1 MRSTALVIAAILFGS
16 VQPIE
21 ASQQRSLDF
30 ATQQDVLRWVN
41 GYRSRPEPVLVPA
54 AFRALSHQGALRD
67 PETSG
72 TYAGF
77 LAGVISANPAEAES
91 LLVKTLPLPPEDQW
105 VIIRAIAYS
114 GIPDWK
120 YLMQRFYVRMPSR
133 SVMIEAYVQ
142 DKLPT
147 LKDVA
152 FEKVKDKE
160 KEKEKPRL
168 EASPEVLDTYWG
180 YYLATGAYEPISR
193 IIVMLPWSKDDNDV
207 DRLMVGSMAKY
218 ALASNASREQDLL
231 NMLKWA
237 APHQKEKPGVVLKE
251 VIYAAETAQLAPIK
265 KQAMASIE
273 DLRRKG
279 PSSKRNV
286 GFWGTVGQSAIAL
299 GCVAAAAA
307 GQVALGLPCV
317 LGGATASA
325 AMQIYAAGNQ

>member
-1 MRSTALVIAAILFGS
+1 MRFAALAFAAILSAFFEPA
-16 VQPIE
+16 VA
-21 ASQQRSLDF
+21 ASQKLDF
-30 ATQQDVLRWVN
+30 ATQQDVLRFVN
-41 GYRSRPEPVLVPA
+41 GYRARPEPLQVPA
-54 AFRALSHQGALRD
+54 AFRALSNQGALRD
-67 PETSG
+67 PEVSG

-77 LAGVISANPAEAES
+77 LAGVISANPAEAEN
-91 LLVKTLPLPPEDQW
+91 LLARTLPLPPEDQW
-105 VIIRAIAYS
+105 VVIRAIAYS
-114 GIPDWK
+114 GLPDWK

-133 SVMIEAYVQ
+133 SVMIEAYVK

-160 KEKEKPRL
+160 KVKL
-168 EASPEVLDTYWG
+168 DATPEVLDTYWG

-193 IIVMLPWSKDDNDV
+193 IITMLPWSNDGNDV

-237 APHQKEKPGVVLKE
+237 EPHQPQKQGKVLKE
-251 VIYAAETAQLAPIK
+251 VIFAAETAQIAPIK
-265 KQAMASIE
+265 KQAQAAVE

-279 PSSKRNV
+279 PQHKRDV

-299 GCVAAAAA
+299 GCVAAAATGA
-307 GQVALGLPCV
+307 GAAIGLPCV

-325 AMQIYAAGNQ
+325 AMSIYSAGNQ

>member
-1 MRSTALVIAAILFGS
+1 MRSAAVLLAALLFGLAA
-16 VQPIE
+16 QPAA
-21 ASQQRSLDF
+21 ASQQKNLDF

-41 GYRSRPEPVLVPA
+41 GYRNRPEPLLVPA

-67 PETSG
+67 PEVSG

-77 LAGVISANPAEAES
+77 LAGVISANPAEAEA
-91 LLVKTLPLPPEDQW
+91 LLAKTLPLPPEDQW
-105 VIIRAIAYS
+105 VVIRAIAYS

-133 SVMIEAYVQ
+133 SVMIDAYVRDQ
-142 DKLPT
+142 LPT

-152 FEKVKDKE
+152 FEKPKE
-160 KEKEKPRL
+160 KEKLKLDP
-168 EASPEVLDTYWG
+168 SPEVLDTYWG

-193 IIVMLPWSKDDNDV
+193 IIVMLPWSKEENDV

-231 NMLKWA
+231 SMLKWA
-237 APHQKEKPGVVLKE
+237 APHQKEKPAKVLKE
-251 VIYAAETAQLAPIK
+251 VIFAAETAQLAPIK
-265 KQAMASIE
+265 KEAMASIE

-279 PSSKRNV
+279 PASKRNA

-299 GCVAAAAA
+299 GCVAAAAT
-307 GQVALGLPCV
+307 GQVGLGLPCV

-325 AMQIYAAGNQ
+325 AMQIYAAGQ

>member
-1 MRSTALVIAAILFGS
+1 MRFAAFVFAAILTGF
-16 VQPIE
+16 VQPAE
-21 ASQQRSLDF
+21 AGSPKHDF
-30 ATQQDVLRWVN
+30 TTQQDVLRWVN
-41 GYRSRPEPVLVPA
+41 GYRNRPEPLHVPA
-54 AFRALSHQGALRD
+54 AFRALSQQGALRD
-67 PETSG
+67 PEVSG

-77 LAGVISANPAEAES
+77 LAGVISANPAEAEN
-91 LLVKTLPLPPEDQW
+91 LLAKTLPLPPEDQW

-114 GIPDWK
+114 GLPDWK

-133 SVMIEAYVQ
+133 GVMIESYVQ

-152 FEKVKDKE
+152 FEKPKDKE
-160 KEKEKPRL
+160 KPKL
-168 EASPEVLDTYWG
+168 EATPEVLDTYWG

-193 IIVMLPWSKDDNDV
+193 IIVMLPWSKDNNDV

-237 APHQKEKPGVVLKE
+237 QPHQNQKQSVVLKE

-265 KQAMASIE
+265 KQAQAAVE

-279 PSSKRNV
+279 PQAKRDV
-286 GFWGTVGQSAIAL
+286 GFWGTVGQTAIAF
-299 GCVAAAAA
+299 GCVAAAATGA
-307 GQVALGLPCV
+307 GASIGLPCI
-317 LGGATASA
+317 LGGAASSA
-325 AMQIYAAGNQ
+325 AMSIYAADTR